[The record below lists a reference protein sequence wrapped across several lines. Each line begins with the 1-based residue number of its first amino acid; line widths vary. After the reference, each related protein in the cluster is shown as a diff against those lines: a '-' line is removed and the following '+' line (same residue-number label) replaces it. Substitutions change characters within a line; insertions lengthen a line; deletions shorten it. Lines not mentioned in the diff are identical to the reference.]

1 MSRDN
6 SILSDASDDED
17 DEDVEFS
24 QDRNK
29 GVTQLKFD
37 LLKGTGGCALSI
49 AQLIGTSLVLLI
61 NTLSF
66 LSTVFV
72 CCFCGS
78 DSLELLQYI
87 NKPTLCSYDICLNL
101 RCVLTI
107 YK

>member
-37 LLKGTGGCALSI
+37 LLKGTGGAL
-49 AQLIGTSLVLLI
+49 QLLLWRLCTFYSAVNRNEFSAI
-61 NTLSF
+61 N
-66 LSTVFV
+66 
-72 CCFCGS
+72 
-78 DSLELLQYI
+78 
-87 NKPTLCSYDICLNL
+87 
-101 RCVLTI
+101 
-107 YK
+107 